1 MKKGGKMKMYGKKFI
16 KRALSF
22 LLSASM
28 LMTTGIVN
36 PAKADLGLDSSA
48 EGYSLEEKK
57 DLDLEGY
64 SAKSDRQEHIM
75 AGVVSGSSVTLKF
88 DFGNKTEANDF
99 IVVTNSEYS
108 DMAGYG
114 LSAGTD
120 FKNDKGT
127 TLGSAITDSSDL
139 FEACKDYT
147 YTTSGEIGFKVN
159 LVAGTYIVDVYTGV
173 GGSYDQNTV
182 YVNSE
187 NLGNTV
193 KTKPNCAEDIK
204 KTTIVTLEEDGFI
217 EIKEVRPEGSTDR
230 TFFNALVI
238 NGTAAE
244 PTENYTVSYEL
255 QGGTG
260 EIKDTENYTLGSS
273 IMLSSEEPTKE
284 GFAFLGW
291 ALAQDSTDVVDS
303 VTAVKQYADADNV
316 IHVYAVWV
324 EAIKYKV
331 VYDLNGATENGN
343 FQTDAGSYLAESEV
357 KLASVETLKKEG
369 YVCKGWALTKDAV
382 SALDSYRVKK
392 EDVLGETITL
402 YAVWSPL
409 YSVEYN
415 ANGGNGT
422 IASASYEVGA
432 KVTLPATGLTK
443 EGYRLAGWAL
453 TSDAKEAMSSYT
465 LKAEDVKE
473 KKLVLYAVWQSASEA
488 VARKFDFGNK
498 STVEGYTLIVNQ
510 MYSEEMGYGFT
521 KAVTFKND
529 KGTNVAGTI
538 TPEDADLFKVCQD
551 YTYTEDTD
559 GLEFRVDVPAGI
571 YDVFVYAGLGGD
583 HCPEIKVNG
592 KSLGKAVSI
601 KLSKE
606 SDFLKSVKVTLAEAG
621 SILVSSSGAGT
632 GKRNM
637 LNGLIIQPAAPSEFA
652 APTNVTQT
660 STETM
665 VTLKWNVV
673 EGAIHYNIFRSV
685 EDGRFLQIGTTKDLT
700 YTDSILTTKPYKYYV
715 VAVGEKTGE
724 DGKVTKMVSD
734 PSVEVETEVK
744 STGSIGTESPAE
756 TFVNRALTAVKGEN
770 GIFISW
776 RLYYSDSE
784 NITFTLKRNGETV
797 YTGSKTNFTDIKGKP
812 GDIYR
817 LTASEG
823 ISQNGETAVAWKR
836 EYQELTLIAPK
847 DQKMPDGS
855 IAVYTTNDMSV
866 GDLDGDG
873 ELELI
878 VKWYPSNAQ
887 DNSIDGYTG
896 TTILDAY
903 DIDVHTGKADLM
915 WRIDLGLNIRSGA
928 HYTQFQVW
936 DYDGDGKA
944 ELMCKT
950 ADGSTVFDKNLNI
963 IDYVGACSV
972 EDLPTEKKGAAY
984 DYRQHEGRVGR
995 IVLGA
1000 EYLTAFDGETGSI
1013 IDTVNYVPFR
1023 GAYDEVTGIYDTS
1036 YWGTKNGA
1044 PAENNDGY
1052 ANRADRFLSATAY
1065 LDGGSASAV
1074 FSRGYYGRTAI
1085 TAWKLI
1091 DGKLVMQWAFDVDT
1105 DTYGSGQGNHGLSVN
1120 DVDND
1125 GLDEIVFGGLIVDQD
1140 GTILVNTEWGHGD
1153 AMHVSDWNGDGKLE
1167 VYKVNEEQGH
1177 WGGGLYDPAT
1187 GEVLCFHE
1195 TSADTGRGV
1204 AADIDPRYEGAE
1216 LWHAIDSHTHDV
1228 EGTIIYEAK
1237 PSQNF
1242 SIFWDGDL
1250 LMELLDYN
1258 DTVNLVPQVQKW
1270 NYENEK
1276 LEVLAQL
1283 DGTQAN
1289 NTTKGNAGLVADILG
1304 DWREEIIVR
1313 DSADNSKIRIYTTT
1327 TETEYTIPCFLEDR
1341 AYREGVAWQNVGY
1354 NQPANLTYL
1363 LTEGLKTAE
1372 VTIGTRTIDTV
1383 EVTWSE
1389 ASDGKYGHPVQGYE
1403 VYHAEIADGKI
1414 GEFIKIGETAAKERR
1429 WIDSGLKANTEY
1441 AYKVAMVVD
1450 GIRSYFS
1457 LPVSAKTTVNA
1468 TALKPFEKIEIPQD
1482 TKEYEKKFPATGIL
1496 IDADGKEQ
1504 IVDVIWNFADFSIQT
1519 AGTVVVK
1526 GSIYGYQGAVEITV
1540 TVLPNRTVSCE
1551 IFDDVYTLVGIEPE
1565 LPKTAKVSFLNGDQE
1580 ELEIVWNKSYKKE
1593 TVGRYPITG
1602 TCTTK
1607 YGEILEVVLTV
1618 EVKEDYIVS
1627 VADLGFIE
1635 VEYGATENLGFPE
1648 TVTATYAKGEVKEV
1662 PITWET
1668 IDTSVIISEED
1679 DVIASGT
1686 IPDYPSL
1693 VTIHLKV
1700 DYKPVWKFDF
1710 GLVNSPVEEGWIGIQ
1725 GIQKGSK
1732 TAKDLQVDYT
1742 KERKYGFADESFV
1755 VDGRNQNYTKEGFYA
1770 PAVYQDMALM
1780 SSSTTSSTFLADVEN
1795 GTYIVEM
1802 MSGSTDKSTVKV
1814 KIEGKEYSVGNAGS
1828 SYEVGHFEEIEVT
1841 DGQLTMEFVSGNLT
1855 RLNMIVIRK
1864 VTELSNQ
1871 PTDKIEEVEKIL
1883 ENLSQVD
1890 ETSKLSEYQK
1900 SMVQK
1905 AAEIVYAMEEEQK
1918 ETLFDRVDL
1927 KKLDQLYQK
1936 TYRLATE
1943 IKQKVE
1949 VAENAVKLKED
1960 AVAAA
1965 GTALA
1970 SGAKQGLV
1978 TLDIIQQ
1985 TPSLEEKAKMQLQME
2000 LRVNGEVTQLKAPIW
2015 IRIEMPEGI
2024 DLSKV
2029 QIKHYTKDGKL
2040 LGTVPFTYQE
2050 REVRFRVSHFSIFT
2064 FTERTGS
2071 QSSGS
2076 HSSSGGYRLVPIES
2090 SIGKWIKDAVGWW
2103 YRHSDGSYSAN
2114 QWEKI
2119 NEKWYFFN
2127 KTGYMETSWILW
2139 NGKWYYLK
2147 ADGDMAENEWVFYK
2161 NQWYFLKD
2169 GSGDMVVGW
2178 ILWKNHWYYL
2188 NTDGTMKTGWVLWN
2202 GKWYYLNK
2210 NGDMAANGITP
2221 DGYQVGTDG
2230 AWIQ

>member
-1 MKKGGKMKMYGKKFI
+1 MYGKKLA
-16 KRALSF
+16 KRVLSF
-22 LLSASM
+22 LVSASM
-28 LMTTGIVN
+28 LVSTAAAPVMADSKLGSLTGER
-36 PAKADLGLDSSA
+36 SA
-48 EGYSLEEKK
+48 EEQEKAAGK
-57 DLDLEGY
+57 
-64 SAKSDRQEHIM
+64 EHIM
-75 AGVVSGSSVTLKF
+75 ANVVSGSSVSVKF
-88 DFGNKTEANDF
+88 DFSNKSGAADGFTV
-99 IVVTNSEYS
+99 ITTSEY
-108 DMAGYG
+108 DDTIGYG
-114 LSAGTD
+114 LSAGTG

-127 TLGSAITDSSDL
+127 TVGSAVTDNSSL
-139 FEACKDYT
+139 FDACKDYT

-159 LVAGTYIVDVYTGV
+159 LVAGTYVVDVYAGV
-173 GGSYDQNTV
+173 GGSFGDNTV
-182 YVNSE
+182 SINGE
-187 NLGNTV
+187 DLGSV
-193 KTKPNCAEDIK
+193 GKTKPNSAEDIK
-204 KTTIVTLEEDGFI
+204 KTATVTLEEDGFVEVK
-217 EIKEVRPEGSTDR
+217 EIRPEGSENR
-230 TFFNALVI
+230 TFLNAIVI
-238 NGTAAE
+238 EGTAAE
-244 PTENYTVSYEL
+244 PTEKYMVSYNL

-260 EIKDTENYTLGSS
+260 TVEDTAEYTLGNS
-273 IMLSSEEPTKE
+273 IVLSSEKPKKE

-291 ALAQDSTDVVDS
+291 ALAADSTDVVDS
-303 VTAVKQYADADNV
+303 VAAVASNADEKNV
-316 IHVYAVWV
+316 IAVYAVWV
-324 EAIKYKV
+324 EDVNYRV
-331 VYDLNGATENGN
+331 VYDLNGGTAEEG
-343 FQTDAGSYLAESEV
+343 FQTEAGSYLAEAEV
-357 KLASVETLKKEG
+357 ELISGEALKREG
-369 YVCKGWALTKDAV
+369 YVWKGWALTKDAAD
-382 SALDSYRVKK
+382 ALASYKVDKGDAA
-392 EDVLGETITL
+392 EGVITL

-409 YSVEYN
+409 YAVEYN
-415 ANGGNGT
+415 GNGGTGT
-422 IASASYEVGA
+422 IASVSYEAGA
-432 KVTLPATGLTK
+432 KVALPTSGITR

-465 LKAEDVKE
+465 LKVEDTKE
-473 KKLVLYAVWQSASEA
+473 KKLVLYAVWQSADGPVEM
-488 VARKFDFGNK
+488 KFDFGNK
-498 STVEGYTLIVNQ
+498 STVDGYTLITNQ
-510 MYSEEMGYGFT
+510 MYEKEIGYGFT
-521 KAVTFKND
+521 KKVTFMND
-529 KGTNVAGTI
+529 KGTNVAST
-538 TPEDADLFKVCQD
+538 TAPEDADLFKVCQD
-551 YTYTEDTD
+551 YTYTTDAD
-559 GLEFRVDVPAGI
+559 GLEFQVDVPAGI
-571 YDVFVYAGLGGD
+571 YDVSVYVGLGGD

-592 KSLGKAVSI
+592 KSIGKAVSM
-601 KLSKE
+601 KPSKE
-606 SDFLKSVKVTLAEAG
+606 SDLLKLTKVTLTEAG
-621 SILVSSSGAGT
+621 NIVVSSSGAGS

-637 LNGLIIQPAAPSEFA
+637 LNGLIIRSAAPSEFA
-652 APTNVTQT
+652 APQNVTQT
-660 STETM
+660 STETT
-665 VTLKWNVV
+665 VTLNWDMV
-673 EGAIHYNIFRSV
+673 EGAVHYNVFRSSS
-685 EDGRFLQIGTTKDLT
+685 EDGRFLQIASTKELS
-700 YTDSILTTKPYKYYV
+700 YVDSVLTTNPYYYYV

-724 DGKVTKMVSD
+724 DGAAVKMVSD
-734 PSVEVETEVK
+734 PSVMVKTDVK
-744 STGSIGTESPAE
+744 STGSVGTEKPAE
-756 TFVNRALTAVKGEN
+756 TFVNRALVAAKGED

-776 RLYYSDSE
+776 RLYESDSKD
-784 NITFTLKRNGETV
+784 ISFTLKRNGETV
-797 YTGSKTNFTDIKGKP
+797 YTGSKTNFTDTKGKT
-812 GDIYR
+812 GDRYE

-823 ISQNGETAVAWKR
+823 ISQSGETAIAWER
-836 EYQELTLIAPK
+836 EYQELALVVPK

-944 ELMCKT
+944 EVMCKT
-950 ADGSTVFDKNLNI
+950 ADGSTVFDKDLNI
-963 IDYVGACSV
+963 VDYVGACSV
-972 EDLPTEKKGAAY
+972 KDLPTDTKGEPY

-995 IVLGA
+995 IVLGD
-1000 EYLTAFDGETGSI
+1000 EYLTAFDGETGKI

-1023 GAYDEVTGIYDTS
+1023 GPYDEVAGIYDTS

-1091 DGKLVMQWAFDVDT
+1091 DGKLVMQWAFDADT
-1105 DTYGSGQGNHGLSVN
+1105 GTYGSGQGNHGLSVN

-1125 GLDEIVFGGLIVDQD
+1125 GLDEIIFGGLVVDQD

-1228 EGTIIYEAK
+1228 EGNIIYETK

-1250 LMELLDYN
+1250 LMELFDSS
-1258 DTVNLVPQVQKW
+1258 DTINLIPQIQKW

-1283 DGTQAN
+1283 DGTQLN
-1289 NTTKGNAGLVADILG
+1289 NGTKGNAGLVADILG
-1304 DWREEIIVR
+1304 DWREEVIVR

-1341 AYREGVAWQNVGY
+1341 AYREGVAWQNVAY

-1403 VYHAEIADGKI
+1403 VYRAEIADGKT
-1414 GEFIKIGETAAKERR
+1414 GEFIKIGETSAEGRSLT
-1429 WIDSGLKANTEY
+1429 DSGLKANTEY
-1441 AYKVAMVVD
+1441 AYKTAMIVD
-1450 GIRSYFS
+1450 GKRSYFS
-1457 LPVSAKTTVNA
+1457 LPVSTKTTVDA
-1468 TALKPFEKIEIPQD
+1468 AGLKPFEEIEIPQD
-1482 TKEYEKKFPATGIL
+1482 TKDYEKKFPATGTL
-1496 IDADGKEQ
+1496 IDVDGNEQ
-1504 IVDVIWNFADFSIQT
+1504 VVDVTWDFSNFSIQT
-1519 AGTVVVK
+1519 AGITTVK
-1526 GSIYGYQGAVEITV
+1526 GTIYGYQGTVEITV
-1540 TVLPNRTVSCE
+1540 TVLPNQVISCQE
-1551 IFDDVYTLVGIEPE
+1551 FDDVYTLVGTEPE
-1565 LPKTAKVSFLNGDQE
+1565 LPKTAEVSFLNGTSE
-1580 ELEIVWNKSYKKE
+1580 ELEITWNRNYNKE
-1593 TVGRYPITG
+1593 TVGSYPITG

-1607 YGEILEVVLTV
+1607 YGESVEVALTV
-1618 EVKEDYIVS
+1618 GVKEDYIVS
-1627 VADLGFIE
+1627 VADLGYIE
-1635 VEYGATENLGFPE
+1635 VEYGAAGNLGFPE

-1668 IDTSVIISEED
+1668 IDTSVIISEAD
-1679 DVIASGT
+1679 QVLASGT
-1686 IPDYPSL
+1686 IPDYPSA
-1693 VTIHLKV
+1693 VTIRFKV

-1725 GIQKGSK
+1725 GVQKGSK
-1732 TAKDLQVDYT
+1732 TAKDLQIDYT
-1742 KERKYGFADESFV
+1742 SERKYGFADASFV

-1828 SYEVGHFEEIEVT
+1828 SYEVGRFEGIEVT

-1864 VTELSNQ
+1864 VTELENQ
-1871 PTDKIEEVEKIL
+1871 PTDEIQQVEKIL
-1883 ENLSQVD
+1883 ENLSGID
-1890 ETSKLSEYQK
+1890 ETSKLSDYQK
-1900 SMVQK
+1900 SMVERAAETVYIMDEEQK
-1905 AAEIVYAMEEEQK
+1905 AALIEQ
-1918 ETLFDRVDL
+1918 VDL
-1927 KKLDQLYQK
+1927 KKLDLLYQK
-1936 TYRLATE
+1936 TYSLVTE
-1943 IKQKVE
+1943 VKQKTE
-1949 VAENAVKLKED
+1949 AAENAVKLEEG
-1960 AVAAA
+1960 AVTAVGA
-1965 GTALA
+1965 ALA
-1970 SGAKQGLV
+1970 SGAKQGKVILEIV
-1978 TLDIIQQ
+1978 QQQPKLEANAKIQ
-1985 TPSLEEKAKMQLQME
+1985 LKME
-2000 LRVNGEVTQLKAPIW
+2000 LKVNGEVTQLKTPMI
-2015 IRIEMPEGI
+2015 ISIEVPEGI
-2024 DLSKV
+2024 DLSRL
-2029 QIKHYTKDGKL
+2029 QIKHYTNDGTY
-2040 LGTVPFTYQE
+2040 LGTVAFT
-2050 REVRFRVSHFSIFT
+2050 RNGRVITIRVNHFSIFT
-2064 FTERTGS
+2064 LTESTR
-2071 QSSGS
+2071 S
-2076 HSSSGGYRLVPIES
+2076 HSSGKGYRNDEVITS
-2090 SIGKWIKDAVGWW
+2090 SGKWIKDTVGWW

-2119 NEKWYFFN
+2119 NNKWYFFD
-2127 KTGYMETSWILW
+2127 KTGYMHTGWVLW

-2161 NQWYFLKD
+2161 NQWYFLR
-2169 GSGDMVVGW
+2169 GGNGDMATGW
-2178 ILWKNHWYYL
+2178 ILWKNQWYYL
-2188 NTDGTMKTGWVLWN
+2188 NS
-2202 GKWYYLNK
+2202 
-2210 NGDMAANGITP
+2210 NGDMAVSCTTP
-2221 DGYQVGTDG
+2221 DGYQVNKDG
-2230 AWIQ
+2230 VWIQ